1 MKKLFYNCIKLL
13 ITSYIIFLILVVF
26 YFFATDTGHYLFALA
41 LETRWSKAE
50 PKTKQE
56 LEKIIFCYNIKTI
69 SPTQSLWGSKY
80 KLNSDEKMIQY
91 CIMWDEKCPLDV
103 VVDTNNNIKAIFTS
117 YE

>member
-1 MKKLFYNCIKLL
+1 MKKVCY
-13 ITSYIIFLILVVF
+13 LILILIILLTGLIV
-26 YFFATDTGHYLFALA
+26 ATDMGHYLFALA
-41 LETRWSKAE
+41 LETRWSKAD

-56 LEKIIFCYNIKTI
+56 LEKYLFCYNIKTI
-69 SPTQSLWGSKY
+69 SPTQSWWGQNY